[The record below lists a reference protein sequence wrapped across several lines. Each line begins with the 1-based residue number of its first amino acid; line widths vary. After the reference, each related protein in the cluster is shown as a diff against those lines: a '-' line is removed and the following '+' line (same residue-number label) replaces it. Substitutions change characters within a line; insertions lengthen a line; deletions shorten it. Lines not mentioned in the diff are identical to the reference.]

1 MFYSHRA
8 VSAAEFI
15 EKGIWFQVNEFLN
28 CLIDARNELLQRCV
42 AICIELTL

>member
-8 VSAAEFI
+8 VSAAEFT